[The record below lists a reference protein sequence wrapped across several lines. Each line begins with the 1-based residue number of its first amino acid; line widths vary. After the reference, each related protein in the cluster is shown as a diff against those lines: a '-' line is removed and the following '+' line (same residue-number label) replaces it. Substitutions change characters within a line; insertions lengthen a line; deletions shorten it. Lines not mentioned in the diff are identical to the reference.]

1 MPNDF
6 ERHEPD
12 YSDSSPDYRNP
23 DDPPPTTATKPTILD
38 ELLSCMQN
46 YLEVTYHVVPEGQNI
61 QSGENF
67 QVTIAIKNMAPRKSR
82 VVFIDPTL
90 QLEDTEYAEVVPAKP
105 GKPMVP
111 NKPFIARLSP
121 GHSWLF
127 TRSMKAKKETNS
139 TTSICKVSASAKI
152 DIETL
157 FRVSKS
163 SWVDTIILPD

>member
-1 MPNDF
+1 MPDENVFVDDLGGTCSNDGGS
-6 ERHEPD
+6 ETP
-12 YSDSSPDYRNP
+12 SQSPC
-23 DDPPPTTATKPTILD
+23 TALD
-38 ELLSCMQN
+38 ELLSCIQN

-61 QSGENF
+61 TTEENF
-67 QVTIAIKNMAPRKSR
+67 KVTICLKNTAPLKSR
-82 VVFIDPTL
+82 VVFMDPTL
-90 QLEDTEYAEVVPAKP
+90 QLEDTEYAEVVPTTP
-105 GKPMVP
+105 TTHRKPMVP
-111 NKPFIARLSP
+111 LIARLSP
-121 GHSWLF
+121 GLSWLF